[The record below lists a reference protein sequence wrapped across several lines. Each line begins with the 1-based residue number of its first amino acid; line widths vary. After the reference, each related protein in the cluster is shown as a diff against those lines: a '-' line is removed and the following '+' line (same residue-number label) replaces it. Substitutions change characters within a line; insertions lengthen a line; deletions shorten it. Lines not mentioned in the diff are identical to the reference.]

1 MDRVRRRARVEPS
14 IHAHPP
20 RCLDER
26 GVRLRAR
33 QTVIASALTSLS
45 SRFGAGVAAAV
56 AREPRDLHQRSRDVH
71 AVERRAQSHS
81 SGTFRTAGRHS
92 RGELSRAYSYV
103 ILARARALRT
113 PNVFVPR
120 VACHHLL
127 RMMVCFLLAQRGE
140 HLVVPLES
148 QRAQDAAHGGLLE
161 NQAREQRGTARGADG
176 AFSGVLVPRCRN
188 LFPFPVRAA
197 SEPGKQH
204 RDALAETHVVARPVH
219 ARQLEV
225 PVPLGVVRAD
235 AYAGH
240 AAADFP
246 PRVGVARERVSH
258 QTRIPRGD
266 VRLQR
271 RALQHEREALHERAG
286 AVEGDARGRLS
297 GVALRRTRDAEL
309 VHVAQRDRSPRR
321 RVSGAPADPPAIR
334 HIGSP
339 APPRREPT
347 RRAGGVPPRA
357 RGRREHARGR
367 RDHFRPRVRCQAG
380 RASRVNDAN
389 ATTSK
394 SAKKATIHERV
405 CEKLRWT
412 NCRTDKPSSNVESR
426 TVKFEKKRAAHS
438 CFRPSVLRST

>member
-1 MDRVRRRARVEPS
+1 M
-14 IHAHPP
+14 
-20 RCLDER
+20 
-26 GVRLRAR
+26 
-33 QTVIASALTSLS
+33 
-45 SRFGAGVAAAV
+45 
-56 AREPRDLHQRSRDVH
+56 
-71 AVERRAQSHS
+71 
-81 SGTFRTAGRHS
+81 
-92 RGELSRAYSYV
+92 
-103 ILARARALRT
+103 
-113 PNVFVPR
+113 
-120 VACHHLL
+120 
-127 RMMVCFLLAQRGE
+127 
-140 HLVVPLES
+140 
-148 QRAQDAAHGGLLE
+148 
-161 NQAREQRGTARGADG
+161 
-176 AFSGVLVPRCRN
+176 PRCRN

-321 RVSGAPADPPAIR
+321 RVSGAPADPPAIGTSGR
-334 HIGSP
+334 
-339 APPRREPT
+339 PPRLGAS
-347 RRAGGVPPRA
+347 RRVAPEASPRA
-357 RGRREHARGR
+357 RGGVANTRAAAVTI
-367 RDHFRPRVRCQAG
+367 FG
-380 RASRVNDAN
+380 RASAARQDA
-389 ATTSK
+389 
-394 SAKKATIHERV
+394 R
-405 CEKLRWT
+405 
-412 NCRTDKPSSNVESR
+412 
-426 TVKFEKKRAAHS
+426 RA
-438 CFRPSVLRST
+438 